1 MFCET
6 RLPVPAPNQ
15 YAVIC
20 APCRAQ
26 AYATADR
33 LFKMRE
39 DNVQILCG
47 CDAATKCPQGR
58 VGAERQCV
66 INIPEDDLFRIVM
79 ELPEFKRRYNVSD
92 DQTPEDFPS
101 ESDERTSNNL
111 MRHQYRP
118 LTDDEK
124 ANMIKIKDAGLD
136 FVALLHSVGGTP
148 QTLND
153 RPGGQGSR
161 ELSVSQ
167 TKIEEA
173 VMWAVKHVTG

>member
-1 MFCET
+1 
-6 RLPVPAPNQ
+6 
-15 YAVIC
+15 
-20 APCRAQ
+20 
-26 AYATADR
+26 
-33 LFKMRE
+33 
-39 DNVQILCG
+39 
-47 CDAATKCPQGR
+47 
-58 VGAERQCV
+58 
-66 INIPEDDLFRIVM
+66 M

-101 ESDERTSNNL
+101 TDNKRVEVNNL
-111 MRHQYRP
+111 MRHNYRP
-118 LTDDEK
+118 LTDEEK
-124 ANMIKIKDAGLD
+124 ENMVKIKDLGLE
-136 FVALLHSVGGTP
+136 FVAALHSIGGTP